1 MVKSIIRTAFFAAIL
16 GFAAVPAVADDLE
29 ADGSAASSSSDS
41 DWSWSSSEE
50 SGSHS
55 DDYDEDGGSD
65 GSCYG
70 DTDVTRC

>member
-1 MVKSIIRTAFFAAIL
+1 MVKSIIRTAVFAAIL

-50 SGSHS
+50 SGSYS
-55 DDYDEDGGSD
+55 DDYDGDEGGE
-65 GSCYG
+65 GSCYS
-70 DTDVTRC
+70 DSDVARC